1 MSRNPSGHRNVSGVA
16 LAGLA
21 AALVLVPAAQAG
33 AWPFGGANAAASS
46 APASGKAGAANTP
59 PAPQKASPEQRAAAR
74 RLEPLA
80 RAAFW
85 QHEASIDPKDP
96 EAGIGLASALRA
108 LGRYDEAADAA
119 ERVLLF
125 APKSED
131 ALLESARAHIAAGHG
146 FYAIAPLKQAETL
159 YPKDWRPASLMA
171 VAMEQDERPDE
182 AIIAYNQALKLSPS
196 NPAVLTNFGLFYT
209 THGDAAQGEALLR
222 QAAAQPGA
230 TAQERQNLALVLGLR
245 GHFAEAEHLIR
256 QDLPPETADAD
267 LAYLKAADNRRAVV
281 ATPGP
286 QAAAES
292 VAVKSDM
299 GRTWGSVQQ

>member
-1 MSRNPSGHRNVSGVA
+1 MSRNPSC
-16 LAGLA
+16 LAPLLAAGLGLTLLA
-21 AALVLVPAAQAG
+21 AAPAS
-33 AWPFGGANAAASS
+33 AWPFGGANATPSS
-46 APASGKAGAANTP
+46 TPATGKQATPTTP
-59 PAPQKASPEQRAAAR
+59 PAPQKASPEQRAAAQ

-85 QHEASIDPKDP
+85 QHEANIDPKDS

-108 LGRYDEAADAA
+108 LGRNDEAADAA

-131 ALLESARAHIAAGHG
+131 ALLESARAHIASGHG

-159 YPKDWRPASLMA
+159 YPKDWRPASLLA

-182 AIIAYNQALKLSPS
+182 AVLAYNRAMKLSPG
-196 NPAVLTNFGLFYT
+196 NPAVLSNFGLFYT
-209 THGDAAQGEALLR
+209 THGDAATGEALLR

-230 TAQERQNLALVLGLR
+230 TAQERQNLALVLGLK
-245 GHFAEAEHLIR
+245 GQLAEAERLIR
-256 QDLPPETADAD
+256 EDLPPETADAD
-267 LAYLKAADNRRAVV
+267 LAYLKAADSRHGVV
-281 ATPGP
+281 ATPGS
-286 QAAAES
+286 QAAAQA
-292 VAVKSDM
+292 VAAKSDT